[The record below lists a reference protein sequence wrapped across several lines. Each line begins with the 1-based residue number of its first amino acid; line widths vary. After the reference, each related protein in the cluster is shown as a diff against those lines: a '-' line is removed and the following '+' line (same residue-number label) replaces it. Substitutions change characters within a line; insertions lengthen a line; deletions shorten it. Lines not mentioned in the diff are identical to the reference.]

1 MSYTKITDFA
11 AKDALASGNPS
22 KIITGTAHD
31 NEYNAI
37 QIADALNLKRD
48 GTTTASADIPMGS
61 HKFTGLSVG
70 TANTD
75 SLTLGQAQNQGFLTL
90 STVAG
95 TNTITGSLTPAI
107 TSYAAGQRFNFVA
120 AGANTGAT
128 TLNINSLGAK
138 DVTKMGTT
146 ALVSGDIPSGAVVEV
161 EYDGT
166 RFQLCNLVAQR
177 AANADA
183 ATTAVSATS
192 ATTATTSTHL
202 AAGAAG
208 QIPYQSGASTTAFLA
223 AGAATQALI
232 GGASAPAWRTTRLV
246 AQTVTQANAAANTGS
261 TTIPSDDTIPQNTEG
276 NEFMTATITPKDAS
290 STLIIEVQGHF
301 SNGAGTDM
309 TMALFQDTT
318 ADALTATVKAPISTT
333 LPEPLTIIHSMTS
346 GTTSATTFK
355 VRAGS
360 SAAGTT
366 GFNASPA
373 GARALGG
380 VINSRIV
387 ITEYWP

>member
-11 AKDALASGNPS
+11 AKDALASGNPA
-22 KIITGTAHD
+22 KIITGTGID
-31 NEYNAI
+31 NEFNAI
-37 QIADALNLKRD
+37 QVADALNLKRD

-61 HKFTGLSVG
+61 HKFTGLAAG

-90 STVAG
+90 SSVAG
-95 TNTITGSLTPAI
+95 TNTISGSLTPAI
-107 TSYAAGQRFNFVA
+107 TAYAAGQKFNFIA

-183 ATTAVSATS
+183 ATTATTATSATS
-192 ATTATTSTHL
+192 ATTATNI
-202 AAGAAG
+202 AGGGAG
-208 QIPYQSGASTTAFLA
+208 QIPYQSATGTTAMLA
-223 AGAATQALI
+223 AGAATQVLI
-232 GGASAPAWRTTRLV
+232 GGASAPAWRTSRV
-246 AQTVTQANAAANTGS
+246 ISQVVS
-261 TTIPSDDTIPQNTEG
+261 TTTGAFSSGGTAIPLDNTIPQNTEG
-276 NEFMTATITPKDAS
+276 DQYMSLAITPVSAT
-290 STLIIEVQGHF
+290 STLVIEVTGHF
-301 SNGAGTDM
+301 ANAADPLF

-318 ADALTATVKAPISTT
+318 ANAIAATSSPNVANTNTT
-333 LPEPLTIIHSMTS
+333 QLKLLHVMTS

-355 VRAGS
+355 IRAGS
-360 SAAGTT
+360 STANTTYFNGFGGAA
-366 GFNASPA
+366 
-373 GARALGG
+373 ALGG
-380 VINSRIV
+380 VLNSGIT
-387 ITEYWP
+387 ITEYLP